1 MVQEWSPVKRVL
13 SACEKTP
20 RRQKSSDFYLDKTD
34 LFLGCAALPLPG
46 AADRTDFT
54 LDYLLQ
60 LAIICFYSSM
70 KKGFAFVLLL
80 CYEACPGDC
89 TLYSCDSSEPSNKD
103 GDCKRL

>member
-1 MVQEWSPVKRVL
+1 MGQEWSPVKRIL

-20 RRQKSSDFYLDKTD
+20 RRQESSDLYLDKTD

-46 AADRTDFT
+46 AADRSDFT
-54 LDYLLQ
+54 SDYLLQ

-70 KKGFAFVLLL
+70 KKRFCFCA
-80 CYEACPGDC
+80 EACSGDC
-89 TLYSCDSSEPSNKD
+89 TLYSCDSAEPSNKG